1 MSFYRD
7 LSDKPA
13 IEAWNTAGHAPFEHL
28 TVERLSPTIGARI
41 TGIDLREPLSDG
53 QVAELRRAL
62 HDYLVVTLPDQPLTA
77 EQHKALGRH
86 FGTLHSHLLGASRVI
101 AGGDY
106 DPEILSWR
114 TGPQSRFTAGDAW
127 HADVSCDEHPIQV
140 SALRV
145 TRLPEVG
152 GGDTAFANMYLAY
165 ETLSDRLKTLLNGLT
180 AIHDGGHAWTHGYGS
195 APQGNSAFPVTEHP
209 VIARHPVTGRPYL
222 YVNAAFTTHIVQ
234 LPRPESDALLG
245 FLARHVER
253 SLALQVRVHWE
264 KDMVLLWDNWA
275 AQHHAVWDYYPFERW
290 GERVSAVPD
299 YGPIAA

>member
-1 MSFYRD
+1 MSFYKD

-13 IEAWNTAGHAPFEHL
+13 LEAWNTAKRAPYEHL
-28 TVERLSPTIGARI
+28 TVTPLSPTIGARV
-41 TGIDLREPLSDG
+41 TGLDLSAPLSDA
-53 QVAELRRAL
+53 VATELRRAL
-62 HDYLVVTLPDQPLTA
+62 HEHLVVALPGQRPTQD
-77 EQHKALGRH
+77 QHKALGRH
-86 FGTLHSHLLGASRVI
+86 FGRLHSHVLGASRVI
-101 AGGDY
+101 ADGDY

-114 TGPQSRFTAGDAW
+114 TGAQSRFTAGDAW

-140 SALRV
+140 SILHV
-145 TRLPEVG
+145 TKLPQIG

-165 ETLSDRLKTLLNGLT
+165 DTLSDRLKTLLTGLT

-195 APQGNSAFPVTEHP
+195 APQPGNSFPVAEHP

-222 YVNAAFTTHIVQ
+222 YVNPAFTTHIVQ

-253 SLALQVRVHWE
+253 SLAFQVRVHWE
-264 KDMVLLWDNWA
+264 EDMLLLWDNWA
-275 AQHHAVWDYYPFERW
+275 AQHHAVWDYFPFERW

-299 YGPIAA
+299 HGPIAA